1 MDDKKPEI
9 VIGLAGPAG
18 TDLHALA
25 KTFAE
30 KMSPFG
36 YRCQQIRVSQLI
48 QEFCNDELTAEIAS
62 AKHGERVRM
71 LMAAGDA
78 LRKQIGRG
86 SALIPLVVASIRS
99 ARKDFLT
106 VGPPAP
112 VATDD
117 PGASDNRLDEDP
129 PIDVPADQACYIV
142 NSLKHPEE
150 VRELRR
156 IYGENFILVSGFAS
170 NDERQSKLCE
180 LIAKTFTSTQN
191 DKYKEEAQAL
201 IKLDAQRP
209 GEKLGQNLRDTF
221 HLADFFVRVSGDYE
235 REVERFLDL
244 LFGSPY
250 ITPRFDE
257 FHMFEAKAKSYR
269 SADLSRQVGAV
280 IVDHA
285 DNMVASGCNEVPIA
299 GGGSYWPDEDKA
311 FDNRDHTKRR
321 DYNAVKKYEI
331 IEELITFMSSQGVM
345 QLNEESVPTDVVE
358 QLLFGTSSTKFKDLR
373 VSNLIEF
380 GRVVHAEMNAI
391 TEAARRGVTI
401 GGGTLY
407 CTTFPCHMC
416 ARHVIAAGI
425 KKVVYIEP
433 YPKSMTADLYDE
445 SVIIDG
451 DGGHGPEGERQTH
464 PKVVFDPFEGVAP
477 SIYTE
482 LYKAGTR
489 KGARG
494 YTVDWSRA
502 SARPK
507 SIRTGAAHLSL
518 EAPLFNELEQ
528 LREVRLE
535 EAQGK

>member
-18 TDLHALA
+18 TDLQALSQ
-25 KTFAE
+25 TFVE

-48 QEFCNDELTAEIAS
+48 QEFCDEPLTAKIES
-62 AKHGERVRM
+62 AKHGERVRL
-71 LMAAGDA
+71 LMGAGDA

-86 SALIPLVVASIRS
+86 SALIPLVVASIRK
-99 ARKDFLT
+99 ARSGFLT
-106 VGPPAP
+106 IGLSAPAVDEHP
-112 VATDD
+112 DD
-117 PGASDNRLDEDP
+117 EASEEP
-129 PIDVPADQACYIV
+129 PIDVPADQACYII

-170 NDERQSKLCE
+170 LDERMAKLCE
-180 LIAKTFTSTQN
+180 LIAKSHTSTQN
-191 DKYKEEAQAL
+191 DKYKDEAQAL
-201 IKLDAQRP
+201 IDLDAQRP

-280 IVDHA
+280 IVDKA
-285 DNMVASGCNEVPIA
+285 DTMVASGCNEVPIA

-311 FDNRDHTKRR
+311 FDNRDHMKRR

-331 IEELITFMSSQGVM
+331 IEELISFMSNQGVM
-345 QLNEESVPTDVVE
+345 QLKIGSSPSEVVE

-451 DGGHGPEGERQTH
+451 VGGQGSDKERQLH
-464 PKVVFDPFEGVAP
+464 PRVVFDPFEGVAP

-489 KGARG
+489 KGTRG

-518 EAPLFNELEQ
+518 EAPMFNELE
-528 LREVRLE
+528 LLDVVGLE
-535 EAQGK
+535 AVQGK